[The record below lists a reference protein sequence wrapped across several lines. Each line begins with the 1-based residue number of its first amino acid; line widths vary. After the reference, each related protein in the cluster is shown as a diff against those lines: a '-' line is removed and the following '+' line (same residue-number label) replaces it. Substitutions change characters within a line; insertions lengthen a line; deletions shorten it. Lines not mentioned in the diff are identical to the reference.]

1 MMDSGTCRIYTVTDA
16 AENGEMPNPTLHEY
30 GDYEWS
36 FEDRMISYSR
46 QYAAMGA
53 DQQID
58 RIIRIWRTPV
68 RIGDVAVVTDR
79 YETGAQYRINNV
91 QPTLD
96 DDGLEV
102 TDITLRRLEENYDIA
117 ISIHAPT
124 QGATAKINKN
134 YHYFCRI
141 LRSFA

>member
-30 GDYEWS
+30 GDFEWA

-68 RIGDVAVVTDR
+68 NIGDVAVITDR
-79 YETGAQYRINNV
+79 FVTGEQYRINNA
-91 QPTLD
+91 QPTFD
-96 DDGLEV
+96 DDGLQV
-102 TDITLRRLEENYDIA
+102 VDLTLRRLEANYDIA
-117 ISIHAPT
+117 
-124 QGATAKINKN
+124 QQ
-134 YHYFCRI
+134 
-141 LRSFA
+141 

>member
-16 AENGEMPNPTLHEY
+16 AENGEMPAPTLHEY
-30 GDYEWS
+30 GDYEWA

-68 RIGDVAVVTDR
+68 RIGDVIVI
-79 YETGAQYRINNV
+79 EGEQYRIDNV

-96 DDGLEV
+96 DDSLQV
-102 TDITLRRLEENYDIA
+102 VDLTLCRLEENYDIA
-117 ISIHAPT
+117 E
-124 QGATAKINKN
+124 Q
-134 YHYFCRI
+134 
-141 LRSFA
+141 

>member
-16 AENGEMPNPTLHEY
+16 AENGEMPAPTLHEY
-30 GDYEWS
+30 GDYEWA

-46 QYAAMGA
+46 QYAAMGV

-68 RIGDVAVVTDR
+68 RIGDVVVI
-79 YETGAQYRINNV
+79 EGEQYRIDNV

-96 DDGLEV
+96 DDSLQV
-102 TDITLRRLEENYDIA
+102 VDLTLRRLEENYDCL
-117 ISIHAPT
+117 T
-124 QGATAKINKN
+124 E
-134 YHYFCRI
+134 
-141 LRSFA
+141 

>member
-16 AENGEMPNPTLHEY
+16 AGNGEMPNPTLHEY

-46 QYAAMGA
+46 QYAAMGV

-68 RIGDVAVVTDR
+68 RIGDVVVIED
-79 YETGAQYRINNV
+79 EQYRIDNV

-96 DDGLEV
+96 DDSLQV
-102 TDITLRRLEENYDIA
+102 VDLTLRRLEENYDIA
-117 ISIHAPT
+117 E
-124 QGATAKINKN
+124 Q
-134 YHYFCRI
+134 
-141 LRSFA
+141 

>member
-16 AENGEMPNPTLHEY
+16 AENGEMPAPTLHEY

-46 QYAAMGA
+46 QYAAMGV

-68 RIGDVAVVTDR
+68 RIGDVVVI
-79 YETGAQYRINNV
+79 ESEQYRIDNV

-96 DDGLEV
+96 DDSLQV
-102 TDITLRRLEENYDIA
+102 VDLTLRRLEENYDIA
-117 ISIHAPT
+117 EH
-124 QGATAKINKN
+124 
-134 YHYFCRI
+134 
-141 LRSFA
+141 

>member
-16 AENGEMPNPTLHEY
+16 AKNGEMPNPTLHEY
-30 GDYEWS
+30 GDYEWA

-46 QYAAMGA
+46 QYAAMGV

-68 RIGDVAVVTDR
+68 RIGDVVVIGD
-79 YETGAQYRINNV
+79 EQYRIDNV

-96 DDGLEV
+96 DDSLQV
-102 TDITLRRLEENYDIA
+102 TDLTLRRLEENYDIA
-117 ISIHAPT
+117 EH
-124 QGATAKINKN
+124 
-134 YHYFCRI
+134 
-141 LRSFA
+141 

>member
-1 MMDSGTCRIYTVTDA
+1 MDSGTCRIYTVTDA
-16 AENGEMPNPTLHEY
+16 AENGEMPAPTLHEY

-68 RIGDVAVVTDR
+68 RIGDVVVIGD
-79 YETGAQYRINNV
+79 EQYRIDNV

-96 DDGLEV
+96 DDSLQV
-102 TDITLRRLEENYDIA
+102 VDLTLRRLEENYDIA
-117 ISIHAPT
+117 E
-124 QGATAKINKN
+124 Q
-134 YHYFCRI
+134 
-141 LRSFA
+141 

>member
-30 GDYEWS
+30 GDYEWA

-46 QYAAMGA
+46 QYAAMGV

-68 RIGDVAVVTDR
+68 RIGDVVVIGD
-79 YETGAQYRINNV
+79 EQYRIDNV

-96 DDGLEV
+96 DDSLQV
-102 TDITLRRLEENYDIA
+102 TDLTLRRLEENYDIA
-117 ISIHAPT
+117 EH
-124 QGATAKINKN
+124 
-134 YHYFCRI
+134 
-141 LRSFA
+141 

>member
-1 MMDSGTCRIYTVTDA
+1 MMDSGTCRIYAVTDA
-16 AENGEMPNPTLHEY
+16 AENGEMPAPTLHEY

-46 QYAAMGA
+46 QYAAMGV

-68 RIGDVAVVTDR
+68 RIGDVAIIGD
-79 YETGAQYRINNV
+79 EQYRIDNV

-96 DDGLEV
+96 DDSLQV
-102 TDITLRRLEENYDIA
+102 TDLTLRRLEENYDIA
-117 ISIHAPT
+117 E
-124 QGATAKINKN
+124 
-134 YHYFCRI
+134 
-141 LRSFA
+141 

>member
-1 MMDSGTCRIYTVTDA
+1 MMDSGTCRIYTVTDS

-68 RIGDVAVVTDR
+68 RIGDVVVIGT
-79 YETGAQYRINNV
+79 EQYRIDNV

-96 DDGLEV
+96 DDSLQV
-102 TDITLRRLEENYDIA
+102 TDLTLRRLEENYDIA
-117 ISIHAPT
+117 E
-124 QGATAKINKN
+124 
-134 YHYFCRI
+134 
-141 LRSFA
+141 

>member
-46 QYAAMGA
+46 QYAAMGV

-68 RIGDVAVVTDR
+68 RIGDVVVIGD
-79 YETGAQYRINNV
+79 EQYRIDNV

-96 DDGLEV
+96 DDSLQV
-102 TDITLRRLEENYDIA
+102 TDLTLRRLEANYDIA
-117 ISIHAPT
+117 EH
-124 QGATAKINKN
+124 
-134 YHYFCRI
+134 
-141 LRSFA
+141 

>member
-46 QYAAMGA
+46 QYAAMGV

-68 RIGDVAVVTDR
+68 RIGDVVVIGD
-79 YETGAQYRINNV
+79 EQYRIDNV

-96 DDGLEV
+96 DDSLQV
-102 TDITLRRLEENYDIA
+102 TDLTLRRLEENYDIA
-117 ISIHAPT
+117 E
-124 QGATAKINKN
+124 Q
-134 YHYFCRI
+134 
-141 LRSFA
+141 

>member
-1 MMDSGTCRIYTVTDA
+1 MDSGTCRIYTVTDA

-30 GDYEWS
+30 GDYEWA

-46 QYAAMGA
+46 QYAAMGV

-68 RIGDVAVVTDR
+68 RIGDVIVI
-79 YETGAQYRINNV
+79 EGEQYRIDNV

-96 DDGLEV
+96 DDSLQV
-102 TDITLRRLEENYDIA
+102 VDLTLRRLEENYDIA
-117 ISIHAPT
+117 EH
-124 QGATAKINKN
+124 
-134 YHYFCRI
+134 
-141 LRSFA
+141 

>member
-16 AENGEMPNPTLHEY
+16 ADNGEMPNPTLHEY
-30 GDYEWS
+30 GDYEWA

-46 QYAAMGA
+46 QYAAMGV

-68 RIGDVAVVTDR
+68 RIGDVVVIGD
-79 YETGAQYRINNV
+79 EQYRIDNV

-96 DDGLEV
+96 DDSLQV
-102 TDITLRRLEENYDIA
+102 TDLTLRRLEENYDIA
-117 ISIHAPT
+117 
-124 QGATAKINKN
+124 QQ
-134 YHYFCRI
+134 
-141 LRSFA
+141 

>member
-16 AENGEMPNPTLHEY
+16 AENGEMPAPTLHEY

-36 FEDRMISYSR
+36 FEDRMISYTR

-68 RIGDVAVVTDR
+68 RIGDVVVI
-79 YETGAQYRINNV
+79 ESEQYRIDNV

-96 DDGLEV
+96 DDSLQV
-102 TDITLRRLEENYDIA
+102 VDLTLRRLEENYDIA
-117 ISIHAPT
+117 E
-124 QGATAKINKN
+124 Q
-134 YHYFCRI
+134 
-141 LRSFA
+141 

>member
-1 MMDSGTCRIYTVTDA
+1 MDSGTCRIYTVTDA

-30 GDYEWS
+30 GDYEWA

-46 QYAAMGA
+46 QYAAMGV

-68 RIGDVAVVTDR
+68 RIGDVVVIGD
-79 YETGAQYRINNV
+79 EQYRIDNV

-96 DDGLEV
+96 DDGLKV
-102 TDITLRRLEENYDIA
+102 VDLTLRRLEANYDIA
-117 ISIHAPT
+117 EH
-124 QGATAKINKN
+124 
-134 YHYFCRI
+134 
-141 LRSFA
+141 

>member
-1 MMDSGTCRIYTVTDA
+1 MDSGTCRIYTVTDA

-68 RIGDVAVVTDR
+68 RIGDVVVI
-79 YETGAQYRINNV
+79 ESEQYRIDNV

-96 DDGLEV
+96 DDSLQV
-102 TDITLRRLEENYDIA
+102 VDLTLRRLEANYDIA
-117 ISIHAPT
+117 EH
-124 QGATAKINKN
+124 
-134 YHYFCRI
+134 
-141 LRSFA
+141 

>member
-1 MMDSGTCRIYTVTDA
+1 MMDSGTCRIYTVTDS

-30 GDYEWS
+30 GDYEWA

-46 QYAAMGA
+46 QYAAMGV

-68 RIGDVAVVTDR
+68 RIGDVVVIGD
-79 YETGAQYRINNV
+79 EQYRIDNV

-96 DDGLEV
+96 DDSLQV
-102 TDITLRRLEENYDIA
+102 TDLTLRRLEANYDID
-117 ISIHAPT
+117 
-124 QGATAKINKN
+124 QQ
-134 YHYFCRI
+134 
-141 LRSFA
+141 

>member
-1 MMDSGTCRIYTVTDA
+1 MMDDGVCRIYTVTDA

-30 GDYEWS
+30 GDYEWA

-68 RIGDVAVVTDR
+68 RIGDVVVIGD
-79 YETGAQYRINNV
+79 EQYRIDNV

-96 DDGLEV
+96 DDSLKV
-102 TDITLRRLEENYDIA
+102 VDLTLRRLEGNYDIA
-117 ISIHAPT
+117 EH
-124 QGATAKINKN
+124 
-134 YHYFCRI
+134 
-141 LRSFA
+141 

>member
-16 AENGEMPNPTLHEY
+16 AENGEMPAPTLHEY
-30 GDYEWS
+30 GDYEWA

-68 RIGDVAVVTDR
+68 RIGDVIVI
-79 YETGAQYRINNV
+79 EGEQYRIDNV

-96 DDGLEV
+96 DDSLQV
-102 TDITLRRLEENYDIA
+102 VDLTLRRLEENYDIA
-117 ISIHAPT
+117 EH
-124 QGATAKINKN
+124 
-134 YHYFCRI
+134 
-141 LRSFA
+141 

>member
-16 AENGEMPNPTLHEY
+16 AENGEMPAPTLHEY

-46 QYAAMGA
+46 QYAAMGV

-58 RIIRIWRTPV
+58 RIIRTWRTPV
-68 RIGDVAVVTDR
+68 RIGDVVVI
-79 YETGAQYRINNV
+79 EGEQYRIDNV

-96 DDGLEV
+96 DDSLQV
-102 TDITLRRLEENYDIA
+102 TDLTLRRLEENYDIA
-117 ISIHAPT
+117 E
-124 QGATAKINKN
+124 Q
-134 YHYFCRI
+134 
-141 LRSFA
+141 

>member
-30 GDYEWS
+30 GDYEWA

-46 QYAAMGA
+46 QYAAMGV

-68 RIGDVAVVTDR
+68 RIGDVVVIGD
-79 YETGAQYRINNV
+79 EQYRIDNV

-96 DDGLEV
+96 DDSLQV
-102 TDITLRRLEENYDIA
+102 VDLTLRRLEENYDIA
-117 ISIHAPT
+117 EH
-124 QGATAKINKN
+124 
-134 YHYFCRI
+134 
-141 LRSFA
+141 

>member
-1 MMDSGTCRIYTVTDA
+1 MMDDGTCRIYTVTDA

-30 GDYEWS
+30 GDYEWA

-46 QYAAMGA
+46 QYAAMGV

-68 RIGDVAVVTDR
+68 RIGDVVVI
-79 YETGAQYRINNV
+79 ESEQYRIDNV

-96 DDGLEV
+96 DDGLKV
-102 TDITLRRLEENYDIA
+102 VDLTLRRLEENYDIA
-117 ISIHAPT
+117 E
-124 QGATAKINKN
+124 Q
-134 YHYFCRI
+134 
-141 LRSFA
+141 

>member
-16 AENGEMPNPTLHEY
+16 AENGEMPAPTLYEY

-46 QYAAMGA
+46 QYAAMGV

-68 RIGDVAVVTDR
+68 RIGDVVVIGT
-79 YETGAQYRINNV
+79 EQYRIDNV

-96 DDGLEV
+96 DDSLQV
-102 TDITLRRLEENYDIA
+102 TDLTLRRLEGNYDIA
-117 ISIHAPT
+117 EH
-124 QGATAKINKN
+124 
-134 YHYFCRI
+134 
-141 LRSFA
+141 

>member
-1 MMDSGTCRIYTVTDA
+1 MDSGTCRIYTVTDA
-16 AENGEMPNPTLHEY
+16 AENGEMPAPTLHEY

-46 QYAAMGA
+46 QYAAMGV

-68 RIGDVAVVTDR
+68 RIGDVVVI
-79 YETGAQYRINNV
+79 EGEQYRIDNV

-96 DDGLEV
+96 DDSLQV
-102 TDITLRRLEENYDIA
+102 VDLTLRRLEENYDIA
-117 ISIHAPT
+117 EH
-124 QGATAKINKN
+124 
-134 YHYFCRI
+134 
-141 LRSFA
+141 

>member
-1 MMDSGTCRIYTVTDA
+1 MDSGTCRIYTVTDA

-30 GDYEWS
+30 GDYEWA

-46 QYAAMGA
+46 QYAAMGV

-68 RIGDVAVVTDR
+68 RIGDVVVIGD
-79 YETGAQYRINNV
+79 EQYRIDNV

-96 DDGLEV
+96 DDSLQV
-102 TDITLRRLEENYDIA
+102 VDLTLRRLEENYDIA
-117 ISIHAPT
+117 EH
-124 QGATAKINKN
+124 
-134 YHYFCRI
+134 
-141 LRSFA
+141 

>member
-1 MMDSGTCRIYTVTDA
+1 MDSGTCRIYTVTDA
-16 AENGEMPNPTLHEY
+16 AGNGEMPNPTLHEY

-46 QYAAMGA
+46 QYAAMGV

-68 RIGDVAVVTDR
+68 RIGDVVVIGD
-79 YETGAQYRINNV
+79 EQYRIDNV

-96 DDGLEV
+96 DDSLQV
-102 TDITLRRLEENYDIA
+102 VDLTLRRLEENYDIA
-117 ISIHAPT
+117 EH
-124 QGATAKINKN
+124 
-134 YHYFCRI
+134 
-141 LRSFA
+141 

>member
-1 MMDSGTCRIYTVTDA
+1 MMDSGTCRIYTVTDS

-46 QYAAMGA
+46 QYAAMGV

-68 RIGDVAVVTDR
+68 RIGDVVVIGD
-79 YETGAQYRINNV
+79 EQYRIDNV

-96 DDGLEV
+96 DDSLQV
-102 TDITLRRLEENYDIA
+102 TDLTLRRLEANYDIA
-117 ISIHAPT
+117 
-124 QGATAKINKN
+124 QQ
-134 YHYFCRI
+134 
-141 LRSFA
+141 

>member
-1 MMDSGTCRIYTVTDA
+1 MMDSGTCRIYTVTDS
-16 AENGEMPNPTLHEY
+16 AENGEMPAPTLHEY

-46 QYAAMGA
+46 QYAAMGV

-68 RIGDVAVVTDR
+68 RIGDVVVIGT
-79 YETGAQYRINNV
+79 EQYRIDNV

-96 DDGLEV
+96 DDSLQV
-102 TDITLRRLEENYDIA
+102 TDLTLRRLEGNYDIA
-117 ISIHAPT
+117 E
-124 QGATAKINKN
+124 Q
-134 YHYFCRI
+134 
-141 LRSFA
+141 

>member
-46 QYAAMGA
+46 QYAAMGV

-68 RIGDVAVVTDR
+68 RIGDVVVIED
-79 YETGAQYRINNV
+79 EQYRIDNV

-96 DDGLEV
+96 DDSLQV
-102 TDITLRRLEENYDIA
+102 VDLTLRRLEENYDIA
-117 ISIHAPT
+117 EH
-124 QGATAKINKN
+124 
-134 YHYFCRI
+134 
-141 LRSFA
+141 

>member
-1 MMDSGTCRIYTVTDA
+1 MMDDGVCRIYTVTDA

-30 GDYEWS
+30 GDYDWA

-46 QYAAMGA
+46 QYAAMGV

-68 RIGDVAVVTDR
+68 RIGDVVVIGD
-79 YETGAQYRINNV
+79 EQYRIDNV

-96 DDGLEV
+96 DDSLKV
-102 TDITLRRLEENYDIA
+102 VDLTLRRLEANYDIA
-117 ISIHAPT
+117 E
-124 QGATAKINKN
+124 
-134 YHYFCRI
+134 
-141 LRSFA
+141 

>member
-1 MMDSGTCRIYTVTDA
+1 MMDGGTCRIYTVTDA

-30 GDYEWS
+30 GDYEWA

-46 QYAAMGA
+46 QYAAMGV

-68 RIGDVAVVTDR
+68 RIGDVVVI
-79 YETGAQYRINNV
+79 ESEQYRIDNV

-96 DDGLEV
+96 DDSLQV
-102 TDITLRRLEENYDIA
+102 VDLTLRRLEENYDIA
-117 ISIHAPT
+117 E
-124 QGATAKINKN
+124 Q
-134 YHYFCRI
+134 
-141 LRSFA
+141 

>member
-16 AENGEMPNPTLHEY
+16 AENGEMPAPTLHEY

-46 QYAAMGA
+46 QYAAMGV

-68 RIGDVAVVTDR
+68 RIGDVVVIGD
-79 YETGAQYRINNV
+79 EQYRIDNV

-96 DDGLEV
+96 DDSLQV
-102 TDITLRRLEENYDIA
+102 VDLTLRRLEENYDIA
-117 ISIHAPT
+117 E
-124 QGATAKINKN
+124 Q
-134 YHYFCRI
+134 
-141 LRSFA
+141 

>member
-102 TDITLRRLEENYDIA
+102 TDLTLRKLEGNYDIA
-117 ISIHAPT
+117 E
-124 QGATAKINKN
+124 Q
-134 YHYFCRI
+134 
-141 LRSFA
+141 

>member
-16 AENGEMPNPTLHEY
+16 AGNGEMPNPTLHEY
-30 GDYEWS
+30 GDYEWA

-46 QYAAMGA
+46 QYAAMGV

-68 RIGDVAVVTDR
+68 RIGDVVVIGD
-79 YETGAQYRINNV
+79 EQYRIDNV

-96 DDGLEV
+96 DDSLQV
-102 TDITLRRLEENYDIA
+102 TDLTLRRLEENYDIA
-117 ISIHAPT
+117 EH
-124 QGATAKINKN
+124 
-134 YHYFCRI
+134 
-141 LRSFA
+141 

>member
-68 RIGDVAVVTDR
+68 RIGDVVAIED
-79 YETGAQYRINNV
+79 EQYRIDNV

-96 DDGLEV
+96 DDSLQV
-102 TDITLRRLEENYDIA
+102 VDLTLRRLEENYDIA
-117 ISIHAPT
+117 E
-124 QGATAKINKN
+124 Q
-134 YHYFCRI
+134 
-141 LRSFA
+141 

>member
-30 GDYEWS
+30 GDYEWA

-68 RIGDVAVVTDR
+68 RIGDVVVIDN
-79 YETGAQYRINNV
+79 EQYRIDNV

-96 DDGLEV
+96 DDSLQV
-102 TDITLRRLEENYDIA
+102 VDLTLRRLEENYDIA
-117 ISIHAPT
+117 EH
-124 QGATAKINKN
+124 
-134 YHYFCRI
+134 
-141 LRSFA
+141 